1 MAGIQRLH
9 GNHTLASHL
18 NLFGFVLCCLAS
30 TRVPKSDKSDGEV
43 YPRDAQIMTSG
54 GMPCKT
60 RTPSQGRKLERHSRL
75 SEAQADG
82 QEQARW
88 LCRMAGRE
96 RRFRAGLVQPRK
108 MG

>member
-1 MAGIQRLH
+1 M
-9 GNHTLASHL
+9 
-18 NLFGFVLCCLAS
+18 
-30 TRVPKSDKSDGEV
+30 PKLM
-43 YPRDAQIMTSG
+43 RSG

-60 RTPSQGRKLERHSRL
+60 RTPSQGRKLDRYSRL

-108 MG
+108 MGWGGLDWLESYLAAAIGLDSPCSLTKSRRNMGWTMIRS